1 MADNENFRDQNFR
14 SEGSR
19 TESEQTSTQ
28 GRSRR
33 RPSVLLILAGLTALL
48 VSGWALL
55 GPFTLTP
62 VGENAFRWIFVAIA
76 VVVGLVLVFSPSR
89 RRK

>member
-1 MADNENFRDQNFR
+1 MAENENYR
-14 SEGSR
+14 SES
-19 TESEQTSTQ
+19 SETGQTSADAQ
-28 GRSRR
+28 ERR

-48 VSGWALL
+48 VSGWALV

-76 VVVGLVLVFSPSR
+76 VVVGLVLVFLPNH